1 MLARQ
6 WRCFTA
12 ALSIYIFIHQQFS
25 ANKSTTPTHTQ
36 THTTVVF
43 LLIDSGAVSVNK
55 SIKNELSFLFWKCIS
70 IVTTLPYHCA
80 VKVSQYS
87 GKSCTRTFKMA
98 NTKATSPPHRD
109 SGLLGLCTAML
120 GSICAGKLG
129 AWQPPP
135 IRPIHPIHPSL
146 FLQDQPAPTS
156 ALSFSPP
163 DHNQFHPASFHV
175 RSGSAFGIRCCCL
188 IQWQHDA

>member
-1 MLARQ
+1 MAMFHSSTEHLH
-6 WRCFTA
+6 
-12 ALSIYIFIHQQFS
+12 IYPPTIFCQQ
-25 ANKSTTPTHTQ
+25 KHHPHTHT
-36 THTTVVF
+36 HRDTTVAF

-87 GKSCTRTFKMA
+87 GKSCTHTFKMA
-98 NTKATSPPHRD
+98 NTKATSPTHRD

-135 IRPIHPIHPSL
+135 IHPIHPSL
-146 FLQDQPAPTS
+146 LLQDQPAPTS